1 MVLKKYKKLECLS
14 CHFQCELYPQATIKM
29 MNCIGPKYCMWP
41 DRNFYLKHGMQL
53 LLMNSSYGLLDIDLI
68 FVDFSRYNIRLFTN
82 KEWIHYLT
90 RTDLRLVLIAD
101 RFTHPL
107 ALYWKKQCQQ
117 IAAVISVDDTKKEIQ
132 RKIQLHFF
140 GGKVG
145 ENTQPKLS
153 DIEVQILEL
162 MIAEK
167 SVKRIADEL
176 SLSEK
181 RIYAI
186 KLSLQ
191 NKMGGRGR
199 LNIMLSG

>member
-1 MVLKKYKKLECLS
+1 MLELSFSMRIISTSHDKDDELHRAKILHVARQKCLS
-14 CHFQCELYPQATIKM
+14 EAWNAVVINEFILQTAWY
-29 MNCIGPKYCMWP
+29 
-41 DRNFYLKHGMQL
+41 R
-53 LLMNSSYGLLDIDLI
+53 SY